1 MDFETWFNVQNILSG
16 GVLEDKK
23 SFFEDCWNK
32 SREGLAELEDK
43 NDELT
48 DENGYLKDSL
58 CEVVEDVKDVLKSLK
73 KIDEDMKKD
82 EIFYEINELIED
94 VENKVAYYDNVM

>member
-48 DENGYLKDSL
+48 DENGYLKETVD
-58 CEVVEDVKDVLKSLK
+58 EVIGDMKDAVKSLK
-73 KIDEDMKKD
+73 NIDNSLNEE
-82 EIFYEINELIED
+82 EIFEKINDIVDNLEDNIHYYEAL
-94 VENKVAYYDNVM
+94 

>member
-48 DENGYLKDSL
+48 DENGELKDTVD
-58 CEVVEDVKDVLKSLK
+58 EVIGYMKDAVKSLK
-73 KIDEDMKKD
+73 KIDNSLNEE
-82 EIFYEINELIED
+82 EIFEKINDVVNDLEDNIHYYEAI
-94 VENKVAYYDNVM
+94 

>member
-48 DENGYLKDSL
+48 DENGELKDTVD
-58 CEVVEDVKDVLKSLK
+58 EVIGYMKDAVKSLK
-73 KIDEDMKKD
+73 KIDNSLNEE
-82 EIFYEINELIED
+82 EIFEKINDVVDDLEDNIHYYEAI
-94 VENKVAYYDNVM
+94 

>member
-1 MDFETWFNVQNILSG
+1 MEFETWFNVQNILSG

-48 DENGYLKDSL
+48 DENGYLTETVDEVIGDMKDA
-58 CEVVEDVKDVLKSLK
+58 VKSLK
-73 KIDEDMKKD
+73 NIDNSLNEE
-82 EIFYEINELIED
+82 EIFEKINDIVDDLEDNIHYYET
-94 VENKVAYYDNVM
+94 V

>member
-1 MDFETWFNVQNILSG
+1 MDFKTWFNVQNILSG

-48 DENGYLKDSL
+48 DENGELKDTVD
-58 CEVVEDVKDVLKSLK
+58 EVIGYMKDAVKSLK
-73 KIDEDMKKD
+73 KIDNSLNEE
-82 EIFYEINELIED
+82 EIFEKINDVVDDLEDNIHYYEAI
-94 VENKVAYYDNVM
+94 